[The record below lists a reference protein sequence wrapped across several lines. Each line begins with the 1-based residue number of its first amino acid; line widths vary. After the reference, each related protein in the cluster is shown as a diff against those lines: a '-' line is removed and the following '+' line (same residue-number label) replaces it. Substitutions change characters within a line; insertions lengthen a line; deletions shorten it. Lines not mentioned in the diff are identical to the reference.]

1 MPKFCWK
8 QCNSE
13 QVKFELETL
22 SDKNLSNRKNMSKF
36 FTVDNFC
43 FLSSVFLSFCKSV
56 FVCLCFV
63 CLLCLFADLFVCL
76 YFCVSQ
82 FFQSFFEFLGGLSLF
97 LCVSIFSIFCFI
109 DSRTFQWMK
118 WFSGSQPMLLG
129 PQVLKQLAYFL

>member
-22 SDKNLSNRKNMSKF
+22 SYKNLSNRKNMSKF

-43 FLSSVFLSFCKSV
+43 FLSSVFLSFCKFV
-56 FVCLCFV
+56 FVFLCFV
-63 CLLCLFADLFVCL
+63 CLLCCLLIFLSAFIFVCL
-76 YFCVSQ
+76 
-82 FFQSFFEFLGGLSLF
+82 SFFRVFLSFWGDYLYFSVCLS
-97 LCVSIFSIFCFI
+97 FSSFCFI

-118 WFSGSQPMLLG
+118 AYTAVQWFPTIASGTTS
-129 PQVLKQLAYFL
+129 A